1 MQPTIATEPI
11 IETRGDDWT
20 WPLLL
25 LGDDDSAVNSAV
37 NLTGCSFDGAVIA
50 WRGGALPLSI
60 ANGRIA
66 VDAPMGAV
74 TVSIA
79 RADTANVPDGQRAR
93 LVLPIV
99 DTLAQRSTLF
109 VVPLQVI
116 AP

>member
-25 LGDDDSAVNSAV
+25 LGDDDSAVN
-37 NLTGCSFDGAVIA
+37 LTGCSFDGAVIA
-50 WRGGALPLSI
+50 WRGGALPLSVV
-60 ANGRIA
+60 NGRIA

-109 VVPLQVI
+109 IVPLQVI